1 MGDNMK
7 IIKYFWLLVFL
18 AVPSVHAN
26 QQNLIKLQTGEV
38 GDYLVVRLTSL
49 VDQIVINNV
58 TINRGACENPSIGN
72 PKKGT
77 ILKFGQS
84 KDWRWMVHNSYNGN
98 NYPCE
103 ILEITIN
110 TNGGVLTYTPQ

>member
-1 MGDNMK
+1 MK
-7 IIKYFWLLVFL
+7 IIKYFWIAFFL
-18 AVPSVHAN
+18 TVSGVQAN
-26 QQNLIKLQTGEV
+26 QQNPIKLQTGEV

-58 TINRGACENPSIGN
+58 TINRGACENPSIAN